1 MKKTITLVLFL
12 VLTAVGF
19 SQTLTIK
26 GKVTDANGQS
36 IPGVTVLVM
45 ETSTGTVTDLNGNY
59 EIKTDGKTLKFS
71 FVGYIPQTETIN
83 GRTTINTVLQE
94 DLKLLNEVVVIGYGT
109 IKKKDLTTAVAV
121 VDEKEIKDR
130 PITNAVQ
137 ALQGK
142 AAGVQVVQ
150 ISGKPGAELSVRVR
164 GATSV
169 IAGNDPLY
177 VVDGVMMSDI
187 KSINPNDVTTISI
200 LKDASA
206 SAIYGSQ
213 GGNGVVLITTKRGNP
228 EAPSVQFSTY
238 FGVSNLRK
246 PIDVLNTKQY
256 RDLMEE
262 VAPGSMDPTAT
273 NFNNWSDIVFGTGYK
288 QSYQLSTSGG
298 TEKSKYYISAGYM
311 SDEGIVNP
319 AHYDR
324 INMKVNLDN
333 QINPWF
339 NLSTNIN
346 LVNSTTKDTPDNLS
360 SGRGGVIMSALN
372 TPPFLNIYK
381 EDGSGQYD
389 PNPFQPSWENP
400 VAYMYGPDQKSI
412 DRQVIGNFS
421 AELTPIKNIKFKS
434 NMSVDIATHQWDY
447 YLDPFRTNYG
457 RQQHGIGYSD
467 KGNYSNWNWENTAN
481 YTYTIS
487 NHHFNG
493 IIGSSLRKFVGNQS
507 YLTGSNFPAD
517 TLVTSLWAANTISGG
532 SSEWSNANASFFG
545 RMAYDLK
552 NRYYLTLSARR
563 DGSSKLSNK
572 WGWFPSFSVAW
583 RISSE
588 EFMKNLRFIDDLKIR
603 GGWGKV
609 GNEGGLPNYSQSGLF
624 SFYRITQDPTKP
636 LSGPGSYLATYG
648 NPDLKWETT
657 TQSGIG
663 FDLSMLGGK
672 LSFVFDV
679 YYKKTTDVLMQVQLA
694 SSYDPNTILTNAG
707 EIENKGL
714 EFNISSVNIDNTIR
728 WTTDYNMSFNK
739 NKVVKLTYTPVY
751 YFGRIY
757 SNNQDVVL
765 VKEGI
770 ALGSFYGYISEGV
783 DPETGNIIYKDF
795 NKNGIFDPGDRTIIG
810 DANPDFTFG
819 LTNNVTYKRFDLN
832 VFIQGSYGNDIFN
845 ATRIDLEGMFDSK
858 NQSVAVLD
866 RWTPENTITD
876 IPRAGV
882 GVINVRNSSRFVEDG
897 SYARLK
903 SLTLSYRLLDK
914 GSKFKGISKLSVYVT
929 GQNLI
934 TLTNYSGFDPEVNS
948 FGKSATEMGIDY
960 GTYPQSRALIFG
972 INVDF

>member
-26 GKVTDANGQS
+26 GKVTDASGQS
-36 IPGVTVLVM
+36 IPGVTVLVV

-59 EIKTDGKTLKFS
+59 ELKTDGKTLKFS

-94 DLKLLNEVVVIGYGT
+94 DLKLLNEVVVVGYGT
-109 IKKKDLTTAVAV
+109 QKKKDLTTAVAV
-121 VDEKEIKDR
+121 VDEKELKDR
-130 PITNAVQ
+130 PLFNAAQ

-150 ISGKPGAELSVRVR
+150 LSGKPGAELSVRVR

-177 VVDGVMMSDI
+177 VVDGVWMSDI
-187 KSINPNDVTTISI
+187 KSINPNDITSISV

-206 SAIYGSQ
+206 AAIYGSQ
-213 GGNGVVLITTKRGNP
+213 GANGVVLITTKRGNS
-228 EAPSVQFSTY
+228 ESPSIQFNTY

-246 PIDVLNTKQY
+246 TIDVLNTKQY

-262 VAPGSMDPTAT
+262 IAPGSMDPSAT

-298 TEKSKYYISAGYM
+298 TDKSKYYISAGYM

-319 AHYDR
+319 ARYDR

-333 QINPWF
+333 QIRPWF
-339 NLSTNIN
+339 NVSTNLN
-346 LVNSTTKDTPDNLS
+346 MVNSTTKDSPDNLS

-400 VAYMYGPDQKSI
+400 VAYMYGPNQKSI
-412 DRQVIGNFS
+412 DRQLIGNLS
-421 AELTPIKNIKFKS
+421 AELTPIKDLKFRS
-434 NMSVDIATHQWDY
+434 NMAVDIATHQWDY
-447 YLDPFRTNYG
+447 YLDPFKTNYG
-457 RQQHGIGYSD
+457 RQQHGIGYAD
-467 KGNYSNWNWENTAN
+467 KANYSTWIWENTAN
-481 YTYTIS
+481 YTYNLS
-487 NHHFNG
+487 SHHFNA
-493 IIGSSLRKFVGNQS
+493 IIGNSLRKSLASQS
-507 YLTGSNFPAD
+507 YLSGNDFPED
-517 TLVTSLWAANTISGG
+517 TLVTSLWAANVISGG

-545 RMAYDLK
+545 RLAYDF
-552 NRYYLTLSARR
+552 NSRYYLTVSARR
-563 DGSSKLSNK
+563 DGSSKLASK
-572 WGWFPSFSVAW
+572 WGWFPSFSLAW
-583 RISSE
+583 RLSSE
-588 EFMKNLRFIDDLKIR
+588 KFMKQLTFIDDLKLR
-603 GGWGKV
+603 GGWGMV
-609 GNEGGLPNYSQSGLF
+609 GNEGGLPNYRQFGLV
-624 SFYRITQDPTKP
+624 SYNRIKPTNP
-636 LSGPGSYLATYG
+636 LSGPGSSFTSYG

-672 LSFVFDV
+672 LSLVFDV
-679 YYKKTTDVLMQVQLA
+679 YYKKTSDVLMNVQLG
-694 SSYDPNTILTNAG
+694 STVDPDNILTNAG
-707 EIENKGL
+707 EIENKGF
-714 EFNISSVNIDNTIR
+714 EFNISSVNIDKSIK

-739 NKVVKLTYTPVY
+739 NKIVKLTYTPVY

-757 SNNQDVVL
+757 SNNQDVIRVE
-765 VKEGI
+765 EGL
-770 ALGSFYGYISEGV
+770 ALGTFYGYISEGV
-783 DPETGNIIYKDF
+783 DPETGNIIYKDV
-795 NKNGIFDPGDRTIIG
+795 NANGIFDPGDRTIIG

-819 LTNNVTYKRFDLN
+819 LTNNLTFKRFDLN
-832 VFIQGSYGNDIFN
+832 VFIQGSYGNDIYN

-858 NQSVAVLD
+858 NQSVSVLN

-876 IPRAGV
+876 IPKAGA

-897 SYARLK
+897 TYARLK

-914 GSKFKGISKLSVYVT
+914 GSKFKGINKLSIYVT
-929 GQNLI
+929 GQNLL
-934 TLTNYSGFDPEVNS
+934 TLTNYSGFDPEVNA
-948 FGKSATEMGIDY
+948 FGNSATEMGIDY